1 MDKKFTALRIIGTV
15 YKIAGVLIALGTVL
29 VVIAMIVGGAAYGG
43 GMMDGFGFNGP
54 AWVIIGVIS
63 TVIGGGLAALSIY
76 AIGEGL
82 ELLINLEEN
91 TRFTA
96 VVLRDRFYPP
106 VQNSQPVNAQRPNF
120 PPPPQ
125 QPPVV

>member
-1 MDKKFTALRIIGTV
+1 MDRKFTALRIIGTV

-29 VVIAMIVGGAAYGG
+29 MVIAMIVGGSAFSGG
-43 GMMDGFGFNGP
+43 GMMNGFGFFGP
-54 AWVIIGVIS
+54 AWIIIGVIS
-63 TVIGGGLAALSIY
+63 VVVGGGLAALSVY
-76 AIGEGL
+76 AIGEAL
-82 ELLINLEEN
+82 DLLINLEEN

-106 VQNSQPVNAQRPNF
+106 VQNSQPVQP
-120 PPPPQ
+120 